1 MRLARPR
8 VIQWG
13 TGGVGLHAL
22 KIILASRDLELVG
35 VKCFTAA
42 KDGVDAGQL
51 IGLEPVGVTVT
62 SDATSVL
69 EIAADVVLY
78 MPRDLFLDP
87 TTPES
92 PSAGWVDEVVQI
104 LQSGKSVVSPLQS
117 AMHWRHL
124 ADGDH
129 LRQRLDAVCRSAGV
143 SLFFTGL
150 DPGFISDCLAIA
162 LTSAAGRIEQVRTF
176 EIIDYSTYQSADTL
190 RAMGFGMPADEQ
202 TPDGAG
208 TLIPSWGCASWLV
221 ADALGVEIEHLV
233 LAVEPFL
240 SPTNFLSSGGLHVG
254 VGTVAAMRWS
264 LTAIVDGHPLIVNN
278 HVGRIGS
285 DLVPDWPQIGEKGG
299 YRIEVDGSPPLV
311 AELPL
316 GLDGGTGTCLGD
328 AVLMTAARCVNSIS
342 AVLDASSGYHLLNEL
357 PAFGGRYAPLR
368 ST

>member
-1 MRLARPR
+1 MNSARPR

-22 KIILASRDLELVG
+22 EMILASRDLELVG

-42 KDGVDAGQL
+42 KDGVDAGAL
-51 IGLEPVGVTVT
+51 VGLGPVGVTVT
-62 SDATSVL
+62 SDAAAVL

-87 TTPES
+87 TAHES
-92 PSAGWVDEVVQI
+92 PSAAWIDEVVRI
-104 LQSGKSVVSPLQS
+104 LESGKSVVSPLQS
-117 AMHWRHL
+117 AMHWRQL
-124 ADGDH
+124 ADGH
-129 LRQRLDAVCRSAGV
+129 RLRQRLDAVCRSAEV

-150 DPGFISDCLAIA
+150 DPGFISDCLATA

-176 EIIDYSTYQSADTL
+176 EVIDYSTYQSADTL
-190 RAMGFGMPADEQ
+190 RAMGFGMPVDEE
-202 TPDGAG
+202 TPDGAE

-221 ADALGVEIEHLV
+221 ADALGVEIDDLV

-240 SPTNFLSSGGLHVG
+240 STTDFVSSGGLHVA

-264 LTAIVDGHPLIVNN
+264 LTAMVDGHARIVNS
-278 HVGRIGS
+278 HVGRIGA
-285 DLVPDWPQIGEKGG
+285 DLAPDWPQIGSKGG
-299 YRIEVDGSPPLV
+299 YRIEIDGSPPLL

-342 AVLDASSGYHLLNEL
+342 TVLDAAAGYHLLNEL
-357 PAFGGRYAPLR
+357 PSFGGRHALR
-368 ST
+368 PPT